1 MYARMSGNMLFHE
14 KIITVQIVGYIHS
27 IIWVKKSKKLSTLFV
42 HTVLWMFYNKIM
54 CYLGI
59 IGAKEEYLMK
69 TILILGVCLA
79 FLTAIFTAGY
89 NDKPE
94 VKK

>member
-1 MYARMSGNMLFHE
+1 
-14 KIITVQIVGYIHS
+14 
-27 IIWVKKSKKLSTLFV
+27 
-42 HTVLWMFYNKIM
+42 MFYNKIM